1 MYTFCNI
8 KLVDIQNEIDRSCMY
23 YEKRSHTETE
33 QQRKETKRKLSRVW
47 TIIIILI
54 IRMY

>member
-33 QQRKETKRKLSRVW
+33 QQKKKRKLSRVW